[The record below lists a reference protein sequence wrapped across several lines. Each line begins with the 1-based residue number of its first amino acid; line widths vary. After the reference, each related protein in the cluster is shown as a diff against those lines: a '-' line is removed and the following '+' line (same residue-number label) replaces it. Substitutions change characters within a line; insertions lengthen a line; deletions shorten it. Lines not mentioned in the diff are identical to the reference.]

1 MTVKA
6 IMKKYSNHWNN
17 ENIPEKNF
25 SGAQWMDRKLPEEK
39 N

>member
-17 ENIPEKNF
+17 KNIPEKKF
-25 SGAQWMDRKLPEEK
+25 GTTFGGGKK
-39 N
+39 F